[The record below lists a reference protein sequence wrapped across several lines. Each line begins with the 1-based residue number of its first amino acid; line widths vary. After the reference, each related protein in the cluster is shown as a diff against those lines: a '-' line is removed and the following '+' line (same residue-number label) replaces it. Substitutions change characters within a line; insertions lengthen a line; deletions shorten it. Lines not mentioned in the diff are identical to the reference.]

1 MMEVS
6 LNSREGENKE
16 AEKMRMTVT
25 LQGSR
30 KSLDEVLKK
39 LLRDGRIRVVFVSWD
54 IGERGHKEV
63 ASK

>member
-1 MMEVS
+1 M
-6 LNSREGENKE
+6 K
-16 AEKMRMTVT
+16 MTVT